1 VPAADRK
8 AVVDAAVLARNVKR
22 GSLIFALS
30 PQWRAS
36 MRIARRVSSG
46 VAEKLYFGGLKTFLQ
61 ETSMKKLMAALLL
74 GASSLAFAQPVTIY
88 GLVELSGAGATSGT
102 NFDNGIKLAVK
113 EINAAGGILG
123 RKIDYISNDTQ
134 SNPGI
139 AKSLAQKA
147 VDQGSY
153 VVMGPVF
160 SGSIIVSMA
169 ETRRAQI
176 TNFTGGEA
184 ANITEQGNPYIFRT
198 SFTQATAMPKVARY
212 ISEKTPIKKLAVIY
226 VNNDFGKGGLDMI
239 RKALD
244 KSHVKIVAE
253 ISTDSGQVDFSSA
266 VIKAK
271 QSDADG
277 LFMYTNEE
285 ESARALR
292 ELRKQGY
299 TKPVI
304 GETTLTSQKV
314 IELAGEAANGAIAH
328 VGLTADAPAPLI
340 RKFSDA
346 YQREFKFK
354 PDHNGLK
361 GYSGMYIVKASKALA
376 AALKGASL
384 SVKDYPGILMDVS
397 FDQHGDIDRESF
409 MTRVENGKQ
418 VVFETLPAMGR
429 K

>member
-1 VPAADRK
+1 M
-8 AVVDAAVLARNVKR
+8 KR
-22 GSLIFALS
+22 F
-30 PQWRAS
+30 
-36 MRIARRVSSG
+36 
-46 VAEKLYFGGLKTFLQ
+46 T
-61 ETSMKKLMAALLL
+61 AALLL
-74 GASSLAFAQPVTIY
+74 GASSLAFAQQVPIY
-88 GLVELSGAGATSGT
+88 GLVELSGTGATSGT

-123 RKIDYISNDTQ
+123 RKIDYVSNDTQ

-147 VDQGSY
+147 VDQGAY

-169 ETRRAQI
+169 ETRRAEI

-184 ANITEQGNPYIFRT
+184 ANITQQGNPYIFRT
-198 SFTQATAMPKVARY
+198 SFTQASAMPKVGRY
-212 ISEKTPIKKLAVIY
+212 ISDKTKIRKLAVIY

-239 RKALD
+239 KKALD
-244 KSHVKIVAE
+244 KSSVKVIAE
-253 ISTDSGQVDFSSA
+253 ISTDPGQVDFSSA

-314 IELAGEAANGAIAH
+314 IELAGESANGAIAH
-328 VGLTADAPAPLI
+328 VGLTADAPQPLI
-340 RKFSDA
+340 KKFNEA
-346 YQREFKFK
+346 FLREYKYK
-354 PDHNGLK
+354 TDHNGLK
-361 GYSGMYIVKASKALA
+361 GYTGMYVVKAMTEKIGKFDSKALA
-376 AALKGASL
+376 AALKGVSL
-384 SVKDYPGILMDVS
+384 SAKDYPGILMDVT
-397 FDQHGDIDRESF
+397 FDQNGDLDRESF

-418 VVFETLPAMGR
+418 VIFETVPALGR

>member
-1 VPAADRK
+1 
-8 AVVDAAVLARNVKR
+8 
-22 GSLIFALS
+22 
-30 PQWRAS
+30 
-36 MRIARRVSSG
+36 
-46 VAEKLYFGGLKTFLQ
+46 
-61 ETSMKKLMAALLL
+61 MKQLMTALLL
-74 GASSLAFAQPVTIY
+74 GASALAFAQPVPIY
-88 GLVELSGAGATSGT
+88 GLVELSGTGATSGT

-147 VDQGSY
+147 VDQGAY

-169 ETRRAQI
+169 ETRRAEI

-184 ANITEQGNPYIFRT
+184 ANITQQGNPYIFRT
-198 SFTQATAMPKVARY
+198 SFTQASAMPKVARY
-212 ISEKTPIKKLAVIY
+212 ISDKTKIKKLAVIY

-239 RKALD
+239 KKALD
-244 KSHVKIVAE
+244 KSSVKVIAE
-253 ISTDSGQVDFSSA
+253 ISTDPGQVDFSAA

-277 LFMYTNEE
+277 IFMYTNEE

-299 TKPVI
+299 NKPVI

-340 RKFSDA
+340 KKFSEA

-354 PDHNGLK
+354 TDHNGLK
-361 GYSGMYIVKASKALA
+361 GYSGMYIVKAMTEKLGKFDSKALA

-384 SVKDYPGILMDVS
+384 SVKDHPGILMDIS
-397 FDQHGDIDRESF
+397 FDQNGDLDRESF

-418 VVFETLPAMGR
+418 VVFETLPAMSR